1 MQARTLTIITVL
13 LDLKKAFTI
22 QLREKR
28 KNPALLLI
36 YAFIDICAA
45 LVNNGKT
52 ENRDIFRAC
61 IDEYVMMSGKPF
73 DSYDLW
79 SARSSLLHSYSPLGF
94 HTKKTNGAKKIF
106 YYSWPERKEEL
117 ESILREKG
125 YTEFVTLNIEDIK
138 WVAIDVLNSLMIKI
152 KKDSDFEKLF
162 LKNASHFLFDLQA
175 FKLEAELT
183 TIEGLVQ
190 NMQKNS

>member
-13 LDLKKAFTI
+13 LDLKNAFTI

-45 LVNNGKT
+45 LANNRNTK
-52 ENRDIFRAC
+52 NSDIFRAC

-94 HTKKTNGAKKIF
+94 HTKKTNGAKTIF

-117 ESILREKG
+117 ELILREKG
-125 YTEFVTLNIEDIK
+125 YTEFIILNIEDIK

-152 KKDSDFEKLF
+152 EKDSDFEKLF

-175 FKLEAELT
+175 FKIEAELT
-183 TIEGLVQ
+183 TIEELAQ